1 MQAAGY
7 VNVAEQ
13 DSSIF
18 VSLMYARDDNFT
30 GTVLYTD
37 LREAYLHPKAMEA
50 LRRAQ
55 QRLKELRPDLSI
67 IVFDA
72 ARPMSVQQTMW
83 NKVKNT
89 PQNIYVSNPANGGGM
104 HNYGLAVDIS
114 LCTLDGDT
122 IPMGTK
128 IDYMGAAAHTD
139 REDALVAEGIITAE
153 ARANRRLMR
162 QVMESGGFTQLRTE
176 WWHYNLVNRA
186 TAKKYYKAI
195 P

>member
-1 MQAAGY
+1 MQTAGY

-128 IDYMGAAAHTD
+128 VDYMGAAAHTD

-162 QVMESGGFTQLRTE
+162 QVMESAGFTQLRTE